1 MDDVLLL
8 PWLRRLTMI
17 QAVTF
22 PPIAQAYLDTANGT
36 SLVDYSKH
44 AV

>member
-8 PWLRRLTMI
+8 PWLRRLTCI
-17 QAVTF
+17 KGVVF
-22 PPIAQAYLDTANGT
+22 PKEVVAYMEGVGQQV
-36 SLVDYSKH
+36 VDYRKH